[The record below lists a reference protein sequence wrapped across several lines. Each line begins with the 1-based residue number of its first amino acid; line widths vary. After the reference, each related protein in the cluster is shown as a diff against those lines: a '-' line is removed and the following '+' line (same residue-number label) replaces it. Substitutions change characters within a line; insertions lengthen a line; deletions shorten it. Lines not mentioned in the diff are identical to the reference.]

1 MLPHTYTCVIFC
13 VKRRCIMATNLAIDD
28 SLILE
33 AQRVGHH
40 KTKKD
45 AVNTALQEYIK
56 HKKQVELFDMF
67 GAVDFDED
75 YDYKK
80 NRQR

>member
-1 MLPHTYTCVIFC
+1 M
-13 VKRRCIMATNLAIDD
+13 CINSHMATNLAIDD
-28 SLILE
+28 VLIVE

-45 AVNTALQEYIK
+45 AVTQALVDYINH
-56 HKKQVELFDMF
+56 HKQSEVIELF
-67 GAVDFDED
+67 GAIDFESG

-80 NRQR
+80 QRD